1 MFIEAEHK
9 HKTNIMIKEVKLP
22 ISKNPIIF
30 IVIVLVIVIVVI
42 DIVAVIIIVVVKI
55 IVAPNVVVIVI
66 VVIIFAAI
74 DAGLQNPVIQYIH
87 SYMK

>member
-22 ISKNPIIF
+22 IIKNPII
-30 IVIVLVIVIVVI
+30 VVIVIVV
-42 DIVAVIIIVVVKI
+42 VIIIVVVKI

-66 VVIIFAAI
+66 VVIIFAAT